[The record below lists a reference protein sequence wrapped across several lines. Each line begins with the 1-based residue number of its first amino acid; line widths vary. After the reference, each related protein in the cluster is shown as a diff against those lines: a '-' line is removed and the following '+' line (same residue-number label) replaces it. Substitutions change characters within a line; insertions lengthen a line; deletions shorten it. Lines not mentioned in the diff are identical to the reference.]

1 MNDDRLIWLSDA
13 LDAIYKWVGVTEKD
27 LDGVLALRIYSDLL
41 NIPAADVREN
51 VKADGQIE

>member
-1 MNDDRLIWLSDA
+1 MNNDRLIWLSDA

-41 NIPAADVREN
+41 NIPAADVRDN
-51 VKADGQIE
+51 VDDN